1 MEEIRLWIAPIAS
14 LVIAIG
20 GAFVMRSH
28 VFDLR
33 VQGKEHDV
41 ILRGDRGVLVRLE
54 GLERDHASHTE
65 NLKDTIRRLEKVTGD
80 LQQLTR
86 DLGHSR

>member
-1 MEEIRLWIAPIAS
+1 MEDIRLWVAPAVSLAIALGS
-14 LVIAIG
+14 V
-20 GAFVMRSH
+20 FVMRSQLS
-28 VFDLR
+28 DLR
-33 VQGKEHDV
+33 DQGKEHDA
-41 ILRGDRGVLVRLE
+41 ILRGDRGLLVRVE